1 MEIEKKYISRKNWKR
16 VTERI
21 DAFEKIENKD
31 VKGIASIICIKKVKE
46 PSFKIYNNK
55 KIKIVDDGYFW
66 LQIGLEDKNYWI
78 TAMYNEKRECVQYY
92 IDITEKNVIDDYE
105 NSYFYDIFLDIV
117 LLPSGEIFLL
127 DEDELKEALDNK
139 IITKAQY
146 DNAYSEANRI
156 MKVIS
161 KDYSYLENLCNN
173 CFSNLQ
179 ENIGDNNK

>member
-1 MEIEKKYISRKNWKR
+1 MTMKIHIIMIYI
-16 VTERI
+16 
-21 DAFEKIENKD
+21 
-31 VKGIASIICIKKVKE
+31 
-46 PSFKIYNNK
+46 
-55 KIKIVDDGYFW
+55 
-66 LQIGLEDKNYWI
+66 
-78 TAMYNEKRECVQYY
+78 
-92 IDITEKNVIDDYE
+92 
-105 NSYFYDIFLDIV
+105 LDIV

-173 CFSNLQ
+173 CFSNLL
-179 ENIGDNNK
+179 

>member
-66 LQIGLEDKNYWI
+66 LQIGLKDKNYWI
-78 TAMYNEKRECVQYY
+78 TAMYNDKRECVQYY

-105 NSYFYDIFLDIV
+105 NSYYYDIYFRY
-117 LLPSGEIFLL
+117 S
-127 DEDELKEALDNK
+127 
-139 IITKAQY
+139 IIT
-146 DNAYSEANRI
+146 
-156 MKVIS
+156 
-161 KDYSYLENLCNN
+161 
-173 CFSNLQ
+173 
-179 ENIGDNNK
+179 

>member
-1 MEIEKKYISRKNWKR
+1 
-16 VTERI
+16 
-21 DAFEKIENKD
+21 
-31 VKGIASIICIKKVKE
+31 
-46 PSFKIYNNK
+46 
-55 KIKIVDDGYFW
+55 
-66 LQIGLEDKNYWI
+66 
-78 TAMYNEKRECVQYY
+78 MYNEKRECVQYY

-161 KDYSYLENLCNN
+161 KDYSHLENLCNN
-173 CFSNLQ
+173 CFSNLL